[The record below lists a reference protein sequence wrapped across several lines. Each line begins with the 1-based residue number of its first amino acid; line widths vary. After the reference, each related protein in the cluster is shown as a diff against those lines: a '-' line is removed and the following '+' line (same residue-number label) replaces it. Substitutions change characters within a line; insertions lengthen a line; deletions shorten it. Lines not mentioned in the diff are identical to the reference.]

1 MSIFRPGTVAC
12 NTLESV
18 VSGTYND
25 GMQRCPTCR
34 GEVKPREENPSFPFC
49 SRRCR
54 AVDLGRWFTGEYR
67 AGSEPA
73 TDESKQPRDEDREKH

>member
-1 MSIFRPGTVAC
+1 MQH
-12 NTLESV
+12 TLEPV
-18 VSGTYND
+18 VPGTYND

-73 TDESKQPRDEDREKH
+73 GQDPKQPHDEDPKQH